1 MKARKNE
8 CDKGKQPDLLSQAM
22 VQLEPE
28 IRRALEYY
36 YLEGHSLK
44 KSYEL
49 AGIGHKFNKGNAY
62 VSKGSKFSKVYI
74 EHLVDRQLVISEFG
88 VDEPKAV
95 ELVKMRDA
103 AFRAGDIVPALR
115 AHELILKLVS
125 RLGPVG
131 GDRDNGSKRKE
142 ASQMTREEIIARL
155 DEIQMA
161 VTGEPADIPGRS
173 VDSQL
178 EVMRGES

>member
-1 MKARKNE
+1 M
-8 CDKGKQPDLLSQAM
+8 
-22 VQLEPE
+22 
-28 IRRALEYY
+28 
-36 YLEGHSLK
+36 
-44 KSYEL
+44 
-49 AGIGHKFNKGNAY
+49 
-62 VSKGSKFSKVYI
+62 
-74 EHLVDRQLVISEFG
+74 DRQLVISEFG

-142 ASQMTREEIIARL
+142 ADLPPIVVPLATRVLEPCGHAPISGPGPMRL
-155 DEIQMA
+155 FRHYNRKIML
-161 VTGEPADIPGRS
+161 TFWLYHWTIYFNY
-173 VDSQL
+173 
-178 EVMRGES
+178 